1 MRARKSAAHARW
13 HFWVPKVVMRVA
25 VIVSLLVSWASVAQ
39 AQDPQLVRLLQGL
52 LQKYQ
57 KCILEQ
63 YENQV
68 NENDPNK
75 TNPRALGPLRD
86 PAICVAGNTCTRAS
100 RQDMYNRLKAQADR
114 GDPTNFEANLKA

>member
-13 HFWVPKVVMRVA
+13 RFGMPKVGMRSA
-25 VIVSLLVSWASVAQ
+25 VLVSPLVSWASVAQ
-39 AQDPQLVRLLQGL
+39 AQDPQLVRVLQGL

-68 NENDPNK
+68 DENDPNK

-100 RQDMYNRLKAQADR
+100 RQAMYITLDRKSTRL
-114 GDPTNFEANLKA
+114 NSSH